1 MYQHITVY
9 EEVGHGGSATVP
21 SDVQDILCVD
31 MGCVGEGLG
40 CDEKKV
46 SICAKDS
53 RGPYSY
59 ELVGELIAAAK
70 KADLNYA
77 VDVYPHYG
85 SDAEAALAA
94 GYDVRHGLI
103 GAGVYASHG
112 YERSHRE
119 GVRNTFLLLKE
130 YLG

>member
-1 MYQHITVY
+1 MPEGVT
-9 EEVGHGGSATVP
+9 E
-21 SDVQDILCVD
+21 ILSVD

-40 CDEKKV
+40 CSERQV

-59 ELVGELIAAAK
+59 DVVGALIEAAK
-70 KADLNYA
+70 KAKVDFA

-85 SDAEAALAA
+85 SDADAALSA

-112 YERSHRE
+112 YERSHID
-119 GVRNTFLLLKE
+119 GVKNTFDLLKA
-130 YLG
+130 YLL